1 MSNWHGLLRL
11 TERDSKETRLLTGT
25 MSEGGPIVVP
35 GRYLIASLC
44 VCLSGVTLV
53 FAMSV
58 FCFMS
63 NWHWLLRLT
72 ETRLLTG
79 TASQGGLCIIRIRA
93 SGMDNYP

>member
-25 MSEGGPIVVP
+25 MSEGGPIVVL
-35 GRYLIASLC
+35 GRYLIASLF

-58 FCFMS
+58 FHFVS
-63 NWHWLLRLT
+63 NWHGLLRLT
-72 ETRLLTG
+72 EREIQKRL
-79 TASQGGLCIIRIRA
+79 
-93 SGMDNYP
+93 DF

>member
-25 MSEGGPIVVP
+25 MSEGGPIVVL
-35 GRYLIASLC
+35 GRYLIASLF

-58 FCFMS
+58 FRFVS
-63 NWHWLLRLT
+63 NWHGLLRLT
-72 ETRLLTG
+72 ERESQKRL
-79 TASQGGLCIIRIRA
+79 
-93 SGMDNYP
+93 DF